1 MRIATYNVWDSDAG
15 MPARFERL
23 IDEIVGIKADII
35 CLQEVSDRE
44 NHERFAAL
52 CGYEHS
58 YRQSR
63 TGLSVLSRYHIAEA
77 ADLEYGAYACVCAE
91 SRTLLVINVHL
102 PWEKASL
109 REKAIVDI
117 IGDTADIKADY
128 TFLAGDFNCSE
139 NSSVHRFLTGE
150 QSLSG
155 VDAYYFDLAEA
166 AAELNGRKASATLNF
181 RENPRWGTAEPKNT
195 IEVNGRFDRIL
206 LKNPYPAPMPVLKDC
221 VIFGTEASE
230 ENGLAASDHYGVVAD
245 IGFN

>member
-15 MPARFERL
+15 MPARFECL
-23 IDEIVGIKADII
+23 VNEIVGISADII

-44 NHERFAAL
+44 KHERFSQL
-52 CGYEHS
+52 CGYGHS
-58 YRQSR
+58 HWQSR
-63 TGLSVLSRYHIAEA
+63 TGLSVLSRYHITEA

-91 SRTLLVINVHL
+91 GRTLLVINVHL

-117 IGDTADIKADY
+117 IGDTEDIKADY
-128 TFLAGDFNCSE
+128 TFMAGDFNCSE

-150 QSLSG
+150 QSLLGADS
-155 VDAYYFDLAEA
+155 YYFDLAEA

-181 RENPRWGTAEPKNT
+181 RENPRWGIAEPRNT

-206 LKNPYPAPMPVLKDC
+206 LKNPYPAPLPVLKGC
-221 VIFGTEASE
+221 SIFGTGISD
-230 ENGLAASDHYGVVAD
+230 ENGLAASDHYGVAAE
-245 IGFN
+245 IGFD